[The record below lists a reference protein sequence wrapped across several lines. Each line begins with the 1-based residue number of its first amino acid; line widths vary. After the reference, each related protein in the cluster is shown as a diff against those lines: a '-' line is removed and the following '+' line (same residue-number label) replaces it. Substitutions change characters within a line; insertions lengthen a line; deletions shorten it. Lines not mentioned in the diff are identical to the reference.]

1 MSADPVVEPRPGR
14 RLALDV
20 HAAVRAMILSGE
32 LPPGEPILQAAL
44 ARRLN
49 VSRTPMREAFRLLQ
63 EEGLIDSEPDQ
74 RAVVRAVDPAELDA
88 VYAERVLLESVAVSI
103 TVRSARPELV
113 ARLEESLALMRA
125 QAGAGD
131 VESWRETHREFHRLT
146 TEGAPMLA
154 DALCTLGE
162 RADRFLRLAQFGTP
176 VASSRWDADHGTL
189 VDAYRTADHD
199 LAVRTI
205 AQHLARTAF
214 TALADIAPCE
224 DATATRAALKLLMAE
239 G

>member
-1 MSADPVVEPRPGR
+1 MSADPVVETRPGR

-74 RAVVRAVDPAELDA
+74 RAVVRAVDPAEIDA
-88 VYAERVLLESVAVSI
+88 VYAERVLLESVGVSL
-103 TVRSARPELV
+103 TVRSARPGLV
-113 ARLEESLALMRA
+113 ERMEESLAQMRA
-125 QAGAGD
+125 HAAAAELD
-131 VESWRETHREFHRLT
+131 RWRETHREFHRLT
-146 TEGAPMLA
+146 TEGAPMLE
-154 DALCTLGE
+154 DAICTLGD
-162 RADRFLRLAQFGTP
+162 RAERFLRMAQFGTP
-176 VASSRWDADHGTL
+176 MTSSRWDADHGTL
-189 VDAYRTADHD
+189 VEAFRAGDHD

-214 TALADIAPCE
+214 TALAEIAPCE
-224 DATATRAALKLLMAE
+224 DAAATRAALKLLLAD